1 MLFEGNMPLVY
12 YYVLVSQWCLIV
24 AIKACSEKKMI
35 YDLYPK
41 MVVPD
46 HWVFPVKPPVMVDL
60 GAESRERDTTEI

>member
-12 YYVLVSQWCLIV
+12 YYVLVSQGCLIV
-24 AIKACSEKKMI
+24 AIKACCVKKMI

-46 HWVFPVKPPVMVDL
+46 H
-60 GAESRERDTTEI
+60 